1 MYKLKLRIIYTNK
14 NENTDINI
22 LVNVD
27 KSEQQNDQG
36 LKGKLGLVL
45 DYFPLVVR
53 LLSVA
58 PVILDAISKMI

>member
-1 MYKLKLRIIYTNK
+1 MYKLKLHIIYTNK

-22 LVNVD
+22 LVNID

-36 LKGKLGLVL
+36 LKGKLRLVL